1 VIHRPFASL
10 LLIKSFSL
18 LIIKK
23 KKKQWMFVNERDMAE
38 NIHVD
43 QSMAN
48 HVINKYT
55 VVAKKRE

>member
-1 VIHRPFASL
+1 
-10 LLIKSFSL
+10 
-18 LIIKK
+18 
-23 KKKQWMFVNERDMAE
+23 MFVNERDMAE

-43 QSMAN
+43 QSMTN